1 MSRAAPL
8 KREISREDLIA
19 FIDEVVPG
27 SSRGVE
33 ERLGDGFVR
42 LEVHEAERRQ
52 AMHDIR
58 WVEDALIELLRN
70 ARDAHAAH
78 IFVAMSRSH
87 DERTLVVLDDAVGIP
102 KAYQDL
108 IFEARVTS
116 KLESLR
122 EDEWGVHGRGMA
134 LYSIKERATDAHVAW
149 SAPGLGSA
157 IACAFDVS
165 RIPERADQ
173 SSWPSVAT
181 SDEGTEF
188 KGPKNLIRTSVE
200 FALSDPHGPKVYLGS
215 PSQIVQTMRQ
225 VAKAH
230 ASEAELL
237 FESDYDRLPVCEQ
250 LLAAPDA
257 ATLARL
263 AGRLGLELS
272 ERTAHRILSGALRP
286 VRSIAERFKHRSS
299 SATREGPDLLAEPR
313 RLKLSEAD
321 ALDLKSRLLDAL
333 DPIAE
338 RYFLRILE
346 SPSLRQSP
354 GALHVTFRISL
365 DDEG

>member
-1 MSRAAPL
+1 MTSKAEGKPAASN
-8 KREISREDLIA
+8 KDLIA
-19 FIDEVVPG
+19 FIDEVAPG
-27 SSRGVE
+27 PASGVE

-42 LEVHEAERRQ
+42 LEVREAERRQ

-78 IFVAMSRSH
+78 IFVAMSKSQ

-102 KAYQDL
+102 KAFQDL
-108 IFEARVTS
+108 VFEARVTS
-116 KLESLR
+116 KLETLS

-134 LYSIKERATDAHVAW
+134 LYSIRERAMRARVAW
-149 SAPGLGSA
+149 SAPSLGSA
-157 IACAFDVS
+157 ITCTFDVHT
-165 RIPERADQ
+165 IPERADQ
-173 SSWPSVAT
+173 STWPTVQATEGSV
-181 SDEGTEF
+181 DL
-188 KGPKNLIRTSVE
+188 KGPKNLIRTCVE
-200 FALSDPHGPKVYLGS
+200 FALADPHGPRVYVGN
-215 PSQIVQTMRQ
+215 PSQIAATMRH
-225 VAKAH
+225 VAKAK

-237 FESDYDRLPVCEQ
+237 FESDYDRLPVCDQ

-263 AGRLGLELS
+263 CARFGLDIS
-272 ERTAHRILSGALRP
+272 ERNAHRILSGAIRP
-286 VRSIAERFKHRSS
+286 VRGVAERLKHSS
-299 SATREGPDLLAEPR
+299 SPGAREGADLLAEPR
-313 RLKLSEAD
+313 RLRLSEAD
-321 ALDLKSRLLDAL
+321 TLELKSRLFDAL
-333 DPIAE
+333 DPVAE

-346 SPSLRQSP
+346 SPTIRQSP

>member
-1 MSRAAPL
+1 MSREGSHT
-8 KREISREDLIA
+8 RDTSSEDLIA

-27 SSRGVE
+27 SARGVE

-42 LEVHEAERRQ
+42 LEVREAERRQ

-78 IFVAMSRSH
+78 IFVALSRSQ
-87 DERTLVVLDDAVGIP
+87 DERSLVVLDDAVGIP
-102 KAYQDL
+102 RAFQEL
-108 IFEARVTS
+108 VFEARVTS
-116 KLESLR
+116 KLDTLS

-134 LYSIKERATDAHVAW
+134 LYSIRERAREARVAW

-157 IACAFDVS
+157 ITCTFDVKD
-165 RIPERADQ
+165 IPERADQ
-173 SSWPSVAT
+173 SSWPTMALGE
-181 SDEGTEF
+181 EGAELR
-188 KGPKNLIRTSVE
+188 GPKNLIRTCVE
-200 FALSDPHGPKVYLGS
+200 FALSDPQGPKVYIGS
-215 PSQIVQTMRQ
+215 PSQIAATMRQ
-225 VAKAH
+225 VAKTH
-230 ASEAELL
+230 ASEAALL

-257 ATLARL
+257 ATLAFI
-263 AGRLGLELS
+263 GHKLGLDLS
-272 ERTAHRILSGALRP
+272 ERTAHRILSGAIRP
-286 VRSIAERFKHRSS
+286 VRSVAERLKHSS
-299 SATREGPDLLAEPR
+299 SSTAREGADLLAEPR

-321 ALDLKSRLLDAL
+321 TLELKSRLLDAL
-333 DPIAE
+333 DPVTD

-346 SPSLRQSP
+346 SPTLRQSP

-365 DDEG
+365 GDEG